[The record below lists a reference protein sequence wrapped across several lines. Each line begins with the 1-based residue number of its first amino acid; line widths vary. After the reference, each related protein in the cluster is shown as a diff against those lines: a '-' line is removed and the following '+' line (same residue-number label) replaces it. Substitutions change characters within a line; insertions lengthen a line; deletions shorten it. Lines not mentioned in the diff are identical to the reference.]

1 MKKFLSLV
9 LALVMTMSLFT
20 ISAGATEYKD
30 LTDKDKIQYPEAVA
44 VLNKLGIITGYEDG
58 SFNPTG
64 SLTRGAAAKI
74 IVSLMIGSDAAS
86 SLTAAVA
93 PYTDVPVTN
102 TFAAYISYCKTA
114 GYISG
119 YSDGT
124 FRPATELTGYAF
136 AKMLLG
142 ALGYKSDVEKFTG
155 DGWTMNVAS
164 VGSVAGLFKDVS
176 SFNGNTAI
184 TREVACKLALN
195 TLKATEVEYKGNNIN
210 VTTGAANVSIT
221 NQNHTNV
228 ENNSNSDYDL
238 SVSSGT
244 QFDTMQFCEQ
254 HFPTLKLNNAATDNM
269 MRLSNQWT
277 YQGAVVG
284 KYARTANVTFTA
296 ETKEAAVKTALN
308 GLTWGTATVYIN
320 GSEQTGTI
328 KTNAALAALTG
339 NGVDVEVFT
348 ASSSSAVINRV
359 VVVNSVL
366 AKVTSVNTSK
376 SEITVKT
383 VAAATTFGASA
394 ISLTTDVGY
403 SKFVKN
409 DYVVVTPYTSSP
421 STTALTAAYSVD
433 SIVAATKVTGNATAK
448 STSDKTVT
456 VAGTAY
462 KQAANVD
469 TANTVAKIA
478 VSTSKTATLYLD
490 SYGYFLQATGASDT
504 DVNVMMIQSK
514 YQALNADNELVYMV
528 KGTNAAGTS
537 VSVQVADVA
546 ASNAVAKGDVVK
558 YAKAS
563 GNDYY
568 TLTPEMLGNGGTAT
582 TTDDGTYIHIVAGSA
597 ATTGAGVTSFAA
609 SASKIPGTTNYFAS
623 DVVFVFGDSTTNP
636 SVYTA
641 VKKVAVS
648 TDYVY
653 ITNSAGDVTAVF
665 VNTANSNSASASSDV
680 LFVNGTSTGTST
692 DNGTTYYAYNAYVDG
707 AVQASFASK
716 NNTVSNGFYLV
727 SGKDST
733 TGYYT
738 LNGTT
743 SYSAN
748 TGDYATVVDKTFTSI
763 VNSRYATIGGTE
775 YDLKNATIVDTRP
788 GVSDASKVDS
798 TDELTAGMIVSVMY
812 DADNFAASYVY
823 VTGVTT
829 VYSGI
834 TATKGT
840 ATSITK
846 TDDNYALVASAASQ
860 TATLT
865 FVDLPDGC
873 TVSAVSG
880 TTATATVGCATN
892 VVTLTTVANGTTAV
906 TVTIKDASSH
916 TVATYVANVTVSGIA

>member
-30 LTDKDKIQYPEAVA
+30 LTDKSTIQYPEAVA

-86 SLTAAVA
+86 SLTVSTA
-93 PYTDVPVTN
+93 PYKDVPVTN

-164 VGSVAGLFKDVS
+164 VGSVAGLFKGIS
-176 SFNGNTAI
+176 SFSGNTAV
-184 TREVACKLALN
+184 TREVACQMALN
-195 TLKATEVEYKGNNIN
+195 TLKATEVEYKGNNIS

-221 NQNHTNV
+221 DQNHTDVAN
-228 ENNSNSDYDL
+228 
-238 SVSSGT
+238 SSGEDYYSGAIAT
-244 QFDTMQFCEQ
+244 QVSTMQFCEQ
-254 HFPTLKLNNAATDNM
+254 HFPTLKLIDTATDNM

-296 ETKEAAVKTALN
+296 STKEAAVKTALS

-320 GSEQTGTI
+320 GSKQAATI
-328 KTNAALAALTG
+328 NTNAALAALTG

-348 ASSSSAVINRV
+348 ASSSSAVISRV

-383 VAAATTFGASA
+383 VATAGTFGPSA

-409 DYVVVTPYTSSP
+409 DYVVVTPYTSNP

-469 TANTVAKIA
+469 TANTVTDIA

-504 DVNVMMIQSK
+504 DVNVMQLMLPLIRCF
-514 YQALNADNELVYMV
+514 
-528 KGTNAAGTS
+528 AGWKRFANKAITS
-537 VSVQVADVA
+537 RVSCC
-546 ASNAVAKGDVVK
+546 
-558 YAKAS
+558 
-563 GNDYY
+563 
-568 TLTPEMLGNGGTAT
+568 P
-582 TTDDGTYIHIVAGSA
+582 
-597 ATTGAGVTSFAA
+597 
-609 SASKIPGTTNYFAS
+609 
-623 DVVFVFGDSTTNP
+623 FV
-636 SVYTA
+636 
-641 VKKVAVS
+641 
-648 TDYVY
+648 
-653 ITNSAGDVTAVF
+653 
-665 VNTANSNSASASSDV
+665 
-680 LFVNGTSTGTST
+680 
-692 DNGTTYYAYNAYVDG
+692 
-707 AVQASFASK
+707 
-716 NNTVSNGFYLV
+716 
-727 SGKDST
+727 
-733 TGYYT
+733 
-738 LNGTT
+738 
-743 SYSAN
+743 
-748 TGDYATVVDKTFTSI
+748 
-763 VNSRYATIGGTE
+763 
-775 YDLKNATIVDTRP
+775 
-788 GVSDASKVDS
+788 
-798 TDELTAGMIVSVMY
+798 
-812 DADNFAASYVY
+812 
-823 VTGVTT
+823 
-829 VYSGI
+829 
-834 TATKGT
+834 
-840 ATSITK
+840 
-846 TDDNYALVASAASQ
+846 
-860 TATLT
+860 
-865 FVDLPDGC
+865 
-873 TVSAVSG
+873 
-880 TTATATVGCATN
+880 
-892 VVTLTTVANGTTAV
+892 
-906 TVTIKDASSH
+906 
-916 TVATYVANVTVSGIA
+916 